1 MGNKA
6 VEGGAEEEKW
16 LRKERSR
23 LIWPLFYVLFLHI
36 VAFYF
41 FTRGFLLTR
50 TELSFVSNCSDAA
63 AAPCQNSCL
72 GPHMVP
78 NEDVEF
84 AGSLLVEKQNKCW
97 TKPAV
102 DRLVII
108 VLDALRF
115 DFVAPSTFFEDKKLW
130 MDKLKVL
137 QKLASD
143 KECSARIFKAIADPP
158 TTSLQRLKGL
168 TTGSLPTF
176 IDVGNSFGAPSI
188 IEDNLIYQLATNGK
202 RVVMMG
208 DDTWMQLFP
217 NHFHS
222 SHPFPSFN
230 VKDLDTV
237 DNGVIEHLFPALYSE
252 DWDVLIAHFL
262 GVDHAG
268 HIFGVDSSPMIEK
281 LKTYNQV
288 LEKVV
293 DILKNHSGPGE
304 LHENTFLIVLGDHGQ
319 TENGDHGGG
328 TSEEV
333 ETSLFAMSAKKPP
346 GTIPAALDN
355 SRCGFDTE
363 GKEVCISSIQQL
375 DFAVTIAAMVGI
387 PFPYGSIGQ
396 INPEL
401 YALSPG
407 TWYAHTTSPS
417 SKCSNVITWMQRY
430 LYALCINSWQ
440 VKRYIDQYSASS
452 ILRFPSE
459 DLIRLAESYSEAQSN
474 WSHILHN
481 ECPLK
486 VDPLGQN
493 CDYVNILLGQINAY
507 SKFLG
512 DVAELARSKWTQF
525 DIKLMSAGLC
535 VLLASLLVQL
545 FSIERARMSKPSVTQ
560 NSCFIRRSFCR
571 YTVILLVIFCILGL
585 VSLAA
590 SSLSH
595 NSMATLMYAK
605 REELFLYL
613 FGGTVLF
620 SAISFVLEHLKFVRY
635 LRQAKIKWVSA
646 SALSSQDAIVAGNR
660 GSGSI
665 NSLGIS
671 SRTILAALVLVIRAC
686 SLLSN
691 SYILTEGKV
700 AHFLLATT
708 GILNLQYSIASESM
722 KTEAF
727 AFLFLNFVLRVIGE
741 GGLSKQILTSLPS
754 ATLEVEWWDHF
765 WLICTGI
772 LPMVLLVWVISLIFQ
787 PIGLNSNWK
796 TLKCYFPAITIL
808 SYAPIIVYWAL
819 EGKLLPIT
827 FILKY
832 VGKNIFPRLVY
843 AFSFGMIIFLAYFQK
858 CKQKSRYADDPEGL
872 TVATVAMLV
881 AWSSTILLLSGR
893 QGPLIAILSI
903 FEGWCIIKLQKLVR
917 QQEHTNKKS
926 CSCGSDVFAVTQWN
940 LVAVSLF
947 YCLGHWC
954 TFDGLH
960 YGAAFIGFDEFHLIR
975 QGVLLAI
982 ETFGVSH
989 ILPIL
994 ALPLLVLF
1002 QYSPEGAKEKR
1013 IFFNKLIQVL
1023 LIYGLLTA
1031 VTTTFTAICVTIQRR
1046 HLMVWGLFAPKYV
1059 FDVVG
1064 LILTDTFICL
1074 TALFYF

>member
-1 MGNKA
+1 MGSTA
-6 VEGGAEEEKW
+6 VGGGAKEEKW
-16 LRKERSR
+16 LMKEKSGF
-23 LIWPLFYVLFLHI
+23 IWPLFYVLFLHI

-50 TELSFVSNCSDAA
+50 TELSFVSSCSDAA
-63 AAPCQNSCL
+63 GAPCQHDCL
-72 GPHMVP
+72 GLHMKSDFP
-78 NEDVEF
+78 NEDVEI
-84 AGSLLVEKQNKCW
+84 ADSLLVKKQKCW
-97 TKPAV
+97 TRPAV

-143 KECSARIFKAIADPP
+143 KEYSARIFKAIADPP
-158 TTSLQRLKGL
+158 TTSLQRLK
-168 TTGSLPTF
+168 
-176 IDVGNSFGAPSI
+176 
-188 IEDNLIYQLATNGK
+188 LAANGK
-202 RVVMMG
+202 RVLLMG

-217 NHFHS
+217 GHFHA

-237 DNGVIEHLFPALYSE
+237 DDGVIEHLFPALYSE

-268 HIFGVDSSPMIEK
+268 HIFGVDSGPMIEK
-281 LKTYNQV
+281 LEAYNQV

-304 LHENTFLIVLGDHGQ
+304 LHENTFLVVLGDHGQ

-333 ETSLFAMSAKKPP
+333 ETSLFAMSAKSPP

-355 SRCGFDTE
+355 SFCGLNME

-375 DFAVTIAAMVGI
+375 DFAVTIAAMVGV

-396 INPEL
+396 IHPEL

-417 SKCSNVITWMQRY
+417 SKCSNLITWMQRY
-430 LYALCINSWQ
+430 LSALCINSWQ
-440 VKRYIDQYSASS
+440 VKRYIDQYAASS

-459 DLIRLAESYSEAQSN
+459 DLLRLAESYSEAHSN
-474 WSHILHN
+474 WSNILHN
-481 ECPLK
+481 DCPLK
-486 VDPLGQN
+486 IDPLSQN
-493 CDYVNILLGQINAY
+493 CDYINILLGQISAY

-512 DVAELARSKWTQF
+512 EVAELARSKWTQF
-525 DIKLMSAGLC
+525 DIKLMSVGLC
-535 VLLASLLVQL
+535 ILLASLLVQI
-545 FSIERARMSKPSVTQ
+545 FSIENTKMTNSSVIQ
-560 NSCFIRRSFCR
+560 NNCFIWRSFCSC
-571 YTVILLVIFCILGL
+571 TVALLVIFCILRL
-585 VSLAA
+585 IPLAA
-590 SSLSH
+590 SLLGH
-595 NSMATLMYAK
+595 NSLLATMYARK
-605 REELFLYL
+605 EEIFLYL
-613 FGGTVLF
+613 FGGMVLF
-620 SAISFVLEHLKFVRY
+620 SAISFVLENLKSGRY
-635 LRQAKIKWVSA
+635 LCQAEMKWVSMR
-646 SALSSQDAIVAGNR
+646 ALSSRDAIIVGNR
-660 GSGSI
+660 GSSSI
-665 NSLGIS
+665 NGLGTS
-671 SRTILAALVLVIRAC
+671 SRTILAAVVVMIRAC

-691 SYILTEGKV
+691 SYILAEGKV

-708 GILNLQYSIASESM
+708 GILNLQYSIANESLE
-722 KTEAF
+722 TEAF
-727 AFLFLNFVLRVIGE
+727 VFLFLNLILRVIGE
-741 GGLSKQILTSLPS
+741 RSLSKQTFTSLPGGK
-754 ATLEVEWWDHF
+754 LEVEWWDCF
-765 WLICTGI
+765 GLMFTGI
-772 LPMVLLVWVISLIFQ
+772 LPMIVLVWVISLSFQ
-787 PIGLNSNWK
+787 WIGLSYKWK
-796 TLKCYFPAITIL
+796 SFKCYFPAITIL
-808 SYAPIIVYWAL
+808 SYAAILVYWAL
-819 EGKLLPIT
+819 EGNFLPVS
-827 FILKY
+827 FIINY
-832 VGKNIFPRLVY
+832 VGKNIFPRVVY
-843 AFSFGMIIFLAYFQK
+843 ICSVGMIIFLACFQK
-858 CKQKSRYADDPEGL
+858 YKGKSRYSDDLEGL
-872 TVATVAMLV
+872 AVATVAMLV
-881 AWSSTILLLSGR
+881 AWSLTILMLSGR
-893 QGPLIAILSI
+893 QSPLVAVLFI

-917 QQEHTNKKS
+917 WQEHSSEENRS
-926 CSCGSDVFAVTQWN
+926 YVSDAFAVTQWN

-1002 QYSPEGAKEKR
+1002 QYSPDSSKVKGV
-1013 IFFNKLIQVL
+1013 FFNKLIQVL
-1023 LIYGLLTA
+1023 LIYGFITA
-1031 VTTTFTAICVTIQRR
+1031 VTTTFTAICVSIQRR

-1064 LILTDTFICL
+1064 LILTDAFICL
-1074 TALFYF
+1074 TSLFYL